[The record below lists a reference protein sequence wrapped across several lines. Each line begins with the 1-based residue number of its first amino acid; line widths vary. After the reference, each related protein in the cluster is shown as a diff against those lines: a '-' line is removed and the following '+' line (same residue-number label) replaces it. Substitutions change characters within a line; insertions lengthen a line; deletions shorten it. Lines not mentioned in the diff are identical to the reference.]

1 MKFGYTFV
9 TSIQE
14 NDFAHSYSFLLSFM
28 TNTFIVSTIS
38 TKDRML
44 INLLL
49 RLDVINTKLYEV
61 GSE

>member
-1 MKFGYTFV
+1 MTF
-9 TSIQE
+9 
-14 NDFAHSYSFLLSFM
+14 
-28 TNTFIVSTIS
+28 
-38 TKDRML
+38 TKDKML

>member
-1 MKFGYTFV
+1 MKFGYIFG
-9 TSIQE
+9 TS
-14 NDFAHSYSFLLSFM
+14 NAHSYSFSISFM
-28 TNTFIVSTIS
+28 TNTFIMSMTF
-38 TKDRML
+38 TKDKML